1 MFELVTC
8 TLPFLTIFGY
18 PLNLIS
24 IVSPNKKASQ
34 LTLEGF
40 VERDVLIYNN
50 SIGIIIK
57 YRLIVINNG
66 RSKEEN
72 MIKKVIYRGFR

>member
-1 MFELVTC
+1 M
-8 TLPFLTIFGY
+8 
-18 PLNLIS
+18 
-24 IVSPNKKASQ
+24 
-34 LTLEGF
+34 LEGF

-50 SIGIIIK
+50 SVGIIIK

>member
-8 TLPFLTIFGY
+8 ILLFLTIFGY
-18 PLNLIS
+18 PLNPS

-40 VERDVLIYNN
+40 VEGKDLRVSKKNRTPLLFKQLFLENN
-50 SIGIIIK
+50 
-57 YRLIVINNG
+57 RLI
-66 RSKEEN
+66 
-72 MIKKVIYRGFR
+72 